1 MYALHILTGPWK
13 GKRVTVREPSLLIGR
28 DAECPLRLPDDEI
41 SRKHA
46 VIEERPDG
54 LAIRDLGSLNGFL
67 VNQQAVRE
75 ARLLEGAIVELGRTR
90 LQVRLAAAP
99 AGPSRRRIGWLQGW
113 TAVVVAALLMGQLV
127 FLLAL
132 SMRGAKLLKVVERT
146 VAISIPAGQP
156 ETAGQAVP
164 SAPGSHAGP
173 APEAAPAAPAVSNE
187 LSQLRADVEDLRRQ
201 VAEVAPAAPP
211 VVEPPAS
218 PLPPPSPPEPGP
230 APATP
235 PETAPAEAAAPV
247 EPARE
252 APPPPAEDPLI
263 ARAKAMLGEAA
274 AEIQKVNFVE
284 ADTILERIQIMAP
297 DFLPAYIERARL
309 YEQRG
314 LLNKAGEQWAIV
326 LQKSIGTPLYEQAAA
341 ERIRLARAA
350 AFAPPPSVVPRRREP
365 EPAAT
370 RLPRRIRL
378 SSLEQEK
385 LPVTEG
391 YEEMRLLRIAIRAMA
406 SERQLDPD
414 DIRVAV
420 TFFDEELT
428 SREVIPTAA
437 SVPASPLPVSGEGA
451 SGGPYTVTATYMVPA
466 GQRAKEEKAL
476 GKRLRYHGYAVRVYY
491 REQLQD
497 EGARPKALLE
507 KVRTLPSPFHKPSSP
522 APKPAATNLP
532 AIPAA
537 PEPAAPPAPKS
548 EPTDFNAPVGR

>member
-41 SRKHA
+41 SRKH
-46 VIEERPDG
+46 VTIEERPDG
-54 LAIRDLGSLNGFL
+54 LHIRDLGSLNGFL
-67 VNQQAVRE
+67 VNGQPARE
-75 ARLLEGAIVELGRTR
+75 ARLQEGSIIELGRTR

-99 AGPSRRRIGWLQGW
+99 ARPSRRRIGWLQGW
-113 TAVVVAALLMGQLV
+113 TAAAVAALLMGQLV

-132 SMRGAKLLKVVERT
+132 SMRGVKLLKVVEKT
-146 VAISIPAGQP
+146 VALSTPAGQP
-156 ETAGQAVP
+156 KATVP
-164 SAPGSHAGP
+164 SAAPPEVGLAPETEP
-173 APEAAPAAPAVSNE
+173 APPVVSNE

-201 VAEVAPAAPP
+201 VAEATAPAAPAA
-211 VVEPPAS
+211 VEPV
-218 PLPPPSPPEPGP
+218 PPPP
-230 APATP
+230 APAP
-235 PETAPAEAAAPV
+235 LPEPAPAPEPTPVEAATPAETVPV
-247 EPARE
+247 SEPAP
-252 APPPPAEDPLI
+252 APAEDPLV

-274 AEIQKVNFVE
+274 AEIQKVNLLE
-284 ADTILERIQIMAP
+284 ADTLLERIQIMAP

-326 LQKSIGTPLYEQAAA
+326 LQKSIGNPLYEQAAA

-350 AFAPPPSVVPRRREP
+350 AFVPPPSVVPRRREP
-365 EPAAT
+365 APAEP
-370 RLPRRIRL
+370 RLPRRVRL
-378 SSLEQEK
+378 ASLEQEK

-391 YEEMRLLRIAIRAMA
+391 YEEMRLLRIAVRAMA

-420 TFFDEELT
+420 TFFDEEYT
-428 SREVIPTAA
+428 SKEVVPTTV
-437 SVPASPLPVSGEGA
+437 SVPSSPLPVSGEGS
-451 SGGPYTVTATYMVPA
+451 SGGPYAVTATYMVPA
-466 GQRAKEEKAL
+466 GQRAKEEKAS
-476 GKRLRYHGYAVRVYY
+476 GRRFRYHGYAVRVYY

-507 KVRTLPSPFHKPSSP
+507 KLRALPSPFHKPSSP

-537 PEPAAPPAPKS
+537 PAPADPPAPKS
-548 EPTDFNAPVGR
+548 EPLDVDAPVGR